1 MDDAADLIFF
11 KSFAR
16 KHWKAVGLL
25 LGTAIGIFIGSI
37 LVLLWFIGYS
47 DIGGHGLWTFDKWSM
62 ATIIDFL
69 LNLILWEFLII
80 GIPIIA
86 IGVVVFFQWW
96 KKLPDEEQ
104 EDLEKHGYKKPKN
117 LRRMAY
123 GGGSALIG
131 ILVFVAFC
139 VVIYLD
145 GNWSTALADLTYS
158 YLIYTWLTG
167 LMWVLI
173 IGGIPLALIV
183 FFWLR
188 MEIKEEAK

>member
-16 KHWKAVGLL
+16 RHWKAIVPLIGA
-25 LGTAIGIFIGSI
+25 AIGIFIGII
-37 LVLLWFIGYS
+37 LVLLWFINYWG
-47 DIGGHGLWTFDKWSM
+47 IGNPGMELLNTWSM
-62 ATIIDFL
+62 ATVINFL

-96 KKLPDEEQ
+96 KKLPDEER
-104 EDLEKHGYKKPKN
+104 EDLEKHGYGKRKN
-117 LRRMAY
+117 QKRAAY
-123 GGGSALIG
+123 SGGGGLIG

-139 VVIYLD
+139 IIVYIN
-145 GNWSTALADLTYS
+145 GNWSVPLANLS
-158 YLIYTWLTG
+158 YFYVIYAWLTG
-167 LMWVLI
+167 LIWVLI
-173 IGGIPLALIV
+173 IGGIPLTLII